1 MRLPTWFAEV
11 AYSAVPVEF
20 LFEHFSL
27 LRQPGYPLETYEALH
42 NTVLVASFRG
52 TSASLP
58 IFIVYRPLLC
68 QLVVA
73 VSGTSSIKHA
83 LQDLRVLRCSHPS
96 GHGTV
101 HTGFWNLYQDIKAQ
115 AITEIQKGIA
125 DHPVREVV
133 LTGHSMGGSIA
144 YLLCLDL
151 LADHQMWLK
160 NLNIN
165 IKMAVFG
172 SPRAGDVALVEY
184 FRELSA
190 SYQKTH
196 VQGQDAFEEYSVKGY
211 NDGVPALPPAGL
223 GYRHFCKKPLYTA
236 GGILYNTP
244 ATESEHSL
252 FHVIDSKGPALLFP
266 FGGHNYYN
274 GRDHERFLRRL
285 SWLIEAKPMEE
296 GWEDRY
302 LAIVSK
308 LK

>member
-1 MRLPTWFAEV
+1 M
-11 AYSAVPVEF
+11 
-20 LFEHFSL
+20 
-27 LRQPGYPLETYEALH
+27 
-42 NTVLVASFRG
+42 ASFRG
-52 TSASLP
+52 TSTSLP

-151 LADHQMWLK
+151 LVDHQMWLK

-196 VQGQDAFEEYSVKGY
+196 VQGQEAFEEYSVKGY
-211 NDGVPALPPAGL
+211 NDGKTIYPASRCIFLVMTISLQQAYQHFHQRVWVIVIFARNLCTQQGVFCITLLPPNQ
-223 GYRHFCKKPLYTA
+223 
-236 GGILYNTP
+236 NTVYS
-244 ATESEHSL
+244 T
-252 FHVIDSKGPALLFP
+252 
-266 FGGHNYYN
+266 
-274 GRDHERFLRRL
+274 
-285 SWLIEAKPMEE
+285 
-296 GWEDRY
+296 
-302 LAIVSK
+302 
-308 LK
+308 